1 MGGFFGAI
9 GGPGDGRR
17 AGTNT
22 VMRGAGAGKIGG
34 VANCR
39 LFAALGVLDGKVIS
53 LCTRRSRSS
62 SVFSMSSK
70 PKPRSARSST

>member
-17 AGTNT
+17 AGTNM

-34 VANCR
+34 VAIAGC
-39 LFAALGVLDGKVIS
+39 LPPSACSTV
-53 LCTRRSRSS
+53 RSS
-62 SVFSMSSK
+62 A
-70 PKPRSARSST
+70 SARD